1 MGQRVQRG
9 EAKWAEIVCAQ
20 ESSGLSA
27 RSYCLQ
33 ETIPLGL
40 FYKWRGRLQNAAGRP
55 AANENQEH
63 GGFIDMGKLTSTGR
77 IKSSGGVGPLE
88 VTLDFGDGLTVTVRR
103 G

>member
-27 RSYCLQ
+27 RSYCHQ

-40 FYKWRGRLQNAAGRP
+40 FYKWRGRVQNTTSRP

-63 GGFIDMGKLTSTGR
+63 GGFIDMGKLPSARR
-77 IKSSGGVGPLE
+77 IKSSGGEGPLE
-88 VTLDFGDGLTVTVRR
+88 VTLDFGDGFTVKVRR

>member
-40 FYKWRGRLQNAAGRP
+40 FYKWRGRLQNTGGRP
-55 AANENQEH
+55 SANENQEH
-63 GGFIDMGKLTSTGR
+63 GGFFDMGKLTSTRR
-77 IKSSGGVGPLE
+77 IKSSGGVGSLE
-88 VTLDFGDGLTVTVRR
+88 VTLDFGDGFTVTVCR

>member
-9 EAKWAEIVCAQ
+9 EAKWAEIVGAQ
-20 ESSGLSA
+20 QSSGLSA

-40 FYKWRGRLQNAAGRP
+40 FYKWRGRLQNTGGRP
-55 AANENQEH
+55 APNENQEH
-63 GGFIDMGKLTSTGR
+63 GGFIDMGKLTTAR
-77 IKSSGGVGPLE
+77 RMKSSGGVGPLE
-88 VTLDFGDGLTVTVRR
+88 VTLDFGDGFTVKVRR